1 MSIETLNNQNKDL
14 IKKDLNNLKNEI
26 DKGQKNT
33 KEKEVSDLIT
43 ASVVYDKFLENIAE
57 IKNSNDP
64 KERQE
69 KIKLIKDSFSE
80 DWIIIYKDKKWW
92 KKEIKDI
99 EDFLNKVA
107 TWEITINYLIDTE
120 KYIKKWAITL
130 EKETKNGID
139 YIKIKKVQLNADNI
153 K

>member
-14 IKKDLNNLKNEI
+14 IQKDLNNLKNEI

-80 DWIIIYKDKKWW
+80 DWTIIYKDKKWW

>member
-57 IKNSNDP
+57 IKNSNDS

-80 DWIIIYKDKKWW
+80 DWTIIYKDKKWW

-99 EDFLNKVA
+99 KDFLNKVA

>member
-92 KKEIKDI
+92 KPPLTFYFVILKYT
-99 EDFLNKVA
+99 FLLMSNNLA
-107 TWEITINYLIDTE
+107 S
-120 KYIKKWAITL
+120 
-130 EKETKNGID
+130 
-139 YIKIKKVQLNADNI
+139 
-153 K
+153 

>member
-33 KEKEVSDLIT
+33 KEKEVSDLIA

-69 KIKLIKDSFSE
+69 KIKSIKDTFSE
-80 DWIIIYKDKKWW
+80 DWTIIYKDENWW
-92 KKEIKDI
+92 IKEIKDI
-99 EDFLNKVA
+99 EDFLNKIA
-107 TWEITINYLIDTE
+107 TWEITINFLIDIE
-120 KYIKKWAITL
+120 KYVKKWAITL
-130 EKETKNGID
+130 EKEVKDGID
-139 YIKIKKVQLNADNI
+139 YIKIKKVQLNAGNI

>member
-69 KIKLIKDSFSE
+69 KIKLIKNSFSE
-80 DWIIIYKDKKWW
+80 DWTIIYKDKKWW

-120 KYIKKWAITL
+120 KYVKKWAITL
-130 EKETKNGID
+130 EKETKDGID

>member
-14 IKKDLNNLKNEI
+14 INKDLNNLKNEI

>member
-80 DWIIIYKDKKWW
+80 DWTIIYKDKKWW

-120 KYIKKWAITL
+120 KYVKKWAITL
-130 EKETKNGID
+130 EKETKDGID

>member
-14 IKKDLNNLKNEI
+14 IKKDLNDLKNEI
-26 DKGQKNT
+26 DKGQKKT
-33 KEKEVSDLIT
+33 EEKEVLDSIT
-43 ASVVYDKFLENIAE
+43 ASIIYDKFLENIAE
-57 IKNSNDP
+57 IKNSNNP

-69 KIKLIKDSFSE
+69 RIKSIKDSFTE
-80 DWIIIYKDKKWW
+80 DWTIIYKDKNWW

-107 TWEITINYLIDTE
+107 IWEISINYLIDTE
-120 KYIKKWAITL
+120 KYVKKWAITI
-130 EKETKNGID
+130 EKETKDGID

>member
-33 KEKEVSDLIT
+33 KEKEVSDLIA

-80 DWIIIYKDKKWW
+80 DWTIIYKDKKWW

-139 YIKIKKVQLNADNI
+139 YIKIKKVQLNSDNI

>member
-69 KIKLIKDSFSE
+69 RIKSIKDSFTE
-80 DWIIIYKDKKWW
+80 DWTIIYKDKNWW

-120 KYIKKWAITL
+120 KYVKKWAITL
-130 EKETKNGID
+130 EKETKDGID

>member
-14 IKKDLNNLKNEI
+14 IKKDLNDLKNEI

-33 KEKEVSDLIT
+33 KEKEVSDLIA

-57 IKNSNDP
+57 IKNSNNP

-69 KIKLIKDSFSE
+69 RIKSIKDSFTE
-80 DWIIIYKDKKWW
+80 DWTIIYKDKNWW

-120 KYIKKWAITL
+120 KYVKKWAISL
-130 EKETKNGID
+130 EKETKDGID